1 MPRNIEIKARIH
13 NPAEQRSRVA
23 LLSDGPPR
31 VLVQED
37 TFFQVPQGRLKLRLL
52 SPTNGEL
59 IFYQRADQ
67 AGPKTST
74 YTLVETD
81 RPHQL
86 KAVLEAA
93 YGIRNTVRKTRQ
105 LYMVGRTRIHLDH
118 VESLGHF
125 LELEVVLADSED
137 PSVGECE
144 AHELMKKLDI
154 SASQLVEGA
163 YIDLL
168 EHRA

>member
-1 MPRNIEIKARIH
+1 MPRNVEIKARIH
-13 NPAEQRSRVA
+13 NPAELRARVA
-23 LLSDGPPR
+23 LLADGPPR

-67 AGPKTST
+67 AGPKIST

-86 KAVLEAA
+86 KTVLEAA
-93 YGIRNTVRKTRQ
+93 YGIRNSVRKTRQ
-105 LYMVGRTRIHLDH
+105 LYLVGRTRIHLDH

-125 LELEVVLADSED
+125 LELEVVLAESED
-137 PSVGECE
+137 PSVGERE
-144 AHELMKKLDI
+144 AHDLMKKLDI
-154 SASQLVEGA
+154 SARQLVEGA
-163 YIDLL
+163 YLDLL
-168 EHRA
+168 EQSA